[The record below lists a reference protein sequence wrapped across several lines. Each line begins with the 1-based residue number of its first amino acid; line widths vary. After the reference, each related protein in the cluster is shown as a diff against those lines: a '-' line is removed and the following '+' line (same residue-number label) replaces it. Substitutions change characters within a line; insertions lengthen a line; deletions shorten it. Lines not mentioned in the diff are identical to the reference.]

1 MHVVLAAGGTGGHI
15 EPALT
20 LADALVREEP
30 SVRITVLGGERGL
43 ETTLVPE
50 RGYRLVSV
58 PSAPLPRRP
67 GADLLAWGPRLR
79 RAVRMASDVLVREQ
93 VDVVVGFGGYA
104 AGPVYL
110 AARRTRVPLVIH
122 EANAR
127 AGIANRL
134 GARLTPHVYAA
145 YPDALRG
152 AALLPTPLRPSIAR
166 LDREAERPAAR
177 AALGLDPQA
186 PTLLAFGGSQGARR
200 LNDTLALAVP
210 GLLAGGVQV
219 LHAYGPRN
227 EPPPA
232 APGYVPVPF
241 LARMDLAYAAADL
254 ALTRGGAVTCAE
266 LAAVGMPAIYVPL
279 PIGNG
284 EQALNARPVV
294 EDGGGLLVD
303 DHDLTPE
310 WLTGTVLDLVN
321 DGERLASMGRAARRH
336 GARDADDRLARIVL
350 TAAKGAA

>member
-20 LADALVREEP
+20 LADALVREDP
-30 SVRITVLGGERGL
+30 AVRITVLGGERGL

-50 RGYRLVSV
+50 RGYRLVSI

-67 GADLLAWGPRLR
+67 GTDLLAWGPRLR
-79 RAVRMASDVLVREQ
+79 RAVRSASEVLVQEHA
-93 VDVVVGFGGYA
+93 DVVAGFGGYA

-110 AARRTRVPLVIH
+110 AARRSRVPLVIH
-122 EANAR
+122 ESNAR

-134 GARLTPHVYAA
+134 GARLTREVYAA

-152 AALLPTPLRPSIAR
+152 ATMLPTPLRPAIAR
-166 LDREAERPAAR
+166 LDRMAERSAAR
-177 AALGLDPQA
+177 AALGLDPEA
-186 PTLLAFGGSQGARR
+186 VTLLVFGGSQGARR
-200 LNDTLALAVP
+200 LNDTVASALP

-227 EPPPA
+227 EPPVA
-232 APGYVPVPF
+232 VPGYVPVPF
-241 LARMDLAYAAADL
+241 LTRMDLAYAAADL
-254 ALTRGGAVTCAE
+254 ALTRGGALTCAE
-266 LAAVGMPAIYVPL
+266 LAAVGLPAIYVPL

-284 EQALNARPVV
+284 EQGLNARPVV
-294 EDGGGLLVD
+294 DAGGGLLVED
-303 DHDLTPE
+303 RELTPE

-321 DGERLASMGRAARRH
+321 DGDRLASMGRAAHRH
-336 GARDADDRLARIVL
+336 GARDADDRLARIVRA
-350 TAAKGAA
+350 AAKGAT

>member
-1 MHVVLAAGGTGGHI
+1 VHVVLAAGGTGGHI

-20 LADALVREEP
+20 LADALVRADP

-67 GADLLAWGPRLR
+67 GTDLLAWGPRLR
-79 RAVRMASDVLVREQ
+79 RAVRMAGAVLVDER
-93 VDVVVGFGGYA
+93 VDVVAGFGGYA

-122 EANAR
+122 ESNAR

-134 GARLTPHVYAA
+134 GARLTGHVYAA
-145 YPDALRG
+145 YPAALRG
-152 AALLPTPLRPSIAR
+152 ATLLPTPVRPSIAR
-166 LDREAERPAAR
+166 LDRAAQRASSR
-177 AALGLDPQA
+177 AAFGLDPDA
-186 PTLLAFGGSQGARR
+186 PTLLVFGGSQGARR
-200 LNDTLALAVP
+200 LNDTVAAALSA
-210 GLLAGGVQV
+210 LHAGGVQV
-219 LHAYGPRN
+219 LHAYGARN
-227 EPPPA
+227 DPPDA

-241 LARMDLAYAAADL
+241 LSRMDLAYAAADL
-254 ALTRGGAVTCAE
+254 ALTRGGALTCAE
-266 LAAVGMPAIYVPL
+266 LAAVGLPAVYVPL

-284 EQALNARPVV
+284 EQGLNARPVV
-294 EDGGGLLVD
+294 DGGGGLLMD
-303 DHDLTPE
+303 DRDLTPE

-321 DGERLASMGRAARRH
+321 DGDRLLSMGRAAHRH
-336 GARDADDRLARIVL
+336 GARDADERLASIVRA
-350 TAAKGAA
+350 AAKGES